1 MSKEAASLHKILK
14 DETRQKIILLL
25 NEKRSLGY
33 TELLDA
39 TEVGSTGRLNYH
51 LKVLSEL
58 LQKNENGQ
66 YSLTEKGKLAS
77 QLIVEFPDKK
87 VSSQTEVHLSRRMV
101 VVGIIT
107 YSIFATGFLALY
119 VQGVMNLSTLLLNE
133 LIATGF
139 LGIFLVSLI
148 LNKIGIKLSIKPQ
161 LSSGKIFNVVFW
173 ALVCTCAFMICGSFI
188 LYGFQT
194 LLQSIGVPFVLF
206 PFRWWGIISFTFGPV
221 IGGYVGY
228 LLFRRH
234 QKIKPTV

>member
-1 MSKEAASLHKILK
+1 MSREVASLHKILK
-14 DETRQKIILLL
+14 DETRQKIIQLL
-25 NEKRSLGY
+25 NKKGNLGY

-51 LKVLSEL
+51 LKVLGEL

-66 YSLTEKGKLAS
+66 YTLTEKGKLAS
-77 QLIVEFPDKK
+77 QLLIEFPDKK

-101 VVGIIT
+101 IVGIIT

-119 VQGVMNLSTLLLNE
+119 VQRVMNLSTLLPNLV
-133 LIATGF
+133 IATGF

-161 LSSGKIFNVVFW
+161 LSSSKIFNIVFW
-173 ALVCTCAFMICGSFI
+173 ALVGTCALIICGSFL

-194 LLQSIGVPFVLF
+194 ILQSSGVPFVLF
-206 PFRWWGIISFTFGPV
+206 PFRWWAIISFTFGPV
-221 IGGYVGY
+221 IGGCVGY
-228 LLFRRH
+228 LLLKRHRR
-234 QKIKPTV
+234 TN